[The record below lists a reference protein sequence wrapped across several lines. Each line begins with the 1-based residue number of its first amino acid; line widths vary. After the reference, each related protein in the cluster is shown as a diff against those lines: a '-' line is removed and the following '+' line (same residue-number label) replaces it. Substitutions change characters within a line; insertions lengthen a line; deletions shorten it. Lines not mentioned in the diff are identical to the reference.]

1 MENIF
6 EEFEKEF
13 KCDKERLYKMEFYN
27 TMLPY
32 FTRDFF
38 ERVANCRFCFFKGF
52 IEYNDFQIL
61 EDLIKEIKTLLNK
74 KLEARIKWHGERLD
88 EHFKDATAALILCN
102 GYNDLFTSMEF
113 SVK

>member
-6 EEFEKEF
+6 EEFEKEL
-13 KCDKERLYKMEFYN
+13 KCDKERLGKMEFWN

-52 IEYNDFQIL
+52 IDYNHFKIL
-61 EDLIKEIKTLLNK
+61 EDLINEIKTLLNK
-74 KLEARIKWHGERLD
+74 KLEDRIKWHGDRLD
-88 EHFKDATAALILCN
+88 EHLKDATAALILCN
-102 GYNDLFTSMEF
+102 GYNDLFTTMEF
-113 SVK
+113 SVR

>member
-6 EEFEKEF
+6 EEFETEF
-13 KCDKERLYKMEFYN
+13 KCDKERLYKMEFWN

-52 IEYNDFQIL
+52 IDYNHFEIL
-61 EDLIKEIKTLLNK
+61 EELINEIKTLLKK
-74 KLEARIKWHGERLD
+74 KLEARIKWHGDRLD
-88 EHFKDATAALILCN
+88 EYLKGANAALILCN

-113 SVK
+113 NVG

>member
-6 EEFEKEF
+6 EEFEKEL
-13 KCDKERLYKMEFYN
+13 KYDKERLYKMEFWN

-52 IEYNDFQIL
+52 IDYNHFQIL
-61 EDLIKEIKTLLNK
+61 EDLINEIKTLLNK
-74 KLEARIKWHGERLD
+74 KLEARIKWHGDRLD
-88 EHFKDATAALILCN
+88 EHLKDATAALILCN
-102 GYNDLFTSMEF
+102 GYNDLFTTMEF

>member
-6 EEFEKEF
+6 DEFEKELKF
-13 KCDKERLYKMEFYN
+13 DKERLNKMEFWN

-61 EDLIKEIKTLLNK
+61 EDLITEIKTLLNK
-74 KLEARIKWHGERLD
+74 KLEDRIKWHGEKLD
-88 EHFKDATAALILCN
+88 NHLKDATAALILCN
-102 GYNDLFTSMEF
+102 GYNDLFTTMEF

>member
-13 KCDKERLYKMEFYN
+13 KCDKERLDKIEFYN
-27 TMLPY
+27 TILPY

-61 EDLIKEIKTLLNK
+61 EDLIEEIKTLLKK
-74 KLEARIKWHGERLD
+74 KLEARIKWHGDRLD
-88 EHFKDATAALILCN
+88 EHLKGATAALILCN